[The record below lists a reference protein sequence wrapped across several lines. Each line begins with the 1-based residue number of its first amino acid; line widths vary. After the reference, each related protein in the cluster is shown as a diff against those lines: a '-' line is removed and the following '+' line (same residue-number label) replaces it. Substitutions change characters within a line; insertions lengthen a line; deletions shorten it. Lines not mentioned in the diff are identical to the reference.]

1 MSKVWSVT
9 NAAKEDWVKKSF
21 MRKDIHR
28 GKTCRVVG
36 QTIEGDSSRKSQG
49 SFLYVTLKKKK
60 LHLQKAWNEWSP
72 ANNCTKRYVTPL
84 SVCIYV
90 I

>member
-1 MSKVWSVT
+1 
-9 NAAKEDWVKKSF
+9 

-60 LHLQKAWNEWSP
+60 VTS
-72 ANNCTKRYVTPL
+72 TK
-84 SVCIYV
+84 SMK
-90 I
+90 